1 MLQRRIIHGGVM
13 MEEKKHTQKEE
24 DFIREMMQTAKTK
37 APEKLKYRIMQQIE
51 TEKALTPSK
60 ENSRKE
66 SGNIL
71 KEFGSIFG
79 TMYAV
84 LAVMIAAT
92 YFLFG
97 REYLLSP
104 QFLGTVLLVAS
115 VFSLL
120 WLIARLDS
128 HLRKKKNM
136 EKG

>member
-1 MLQRRIIHGGVM
+1 MI
-13 MEEKKHTQKEE
+13 EEKKYTQKEE
-24 DFIREMMQTAKTK
+24 DFIRDMMQTAKTK
-37 APEKLKYRIMQQIE
+37 APENLKYRIMQQIE
-51 TEKALTPSK
+51 TEKTLIPIK
-60 ENSRKE
+60 VNSRKE

-97 REYLLSP
+97 QAYLLSP
-104 QFLGTVLLVAS
+104 QFLGTALLVAS

-120 WLIARLDS
+120 WLISRLDP
-128 HLRKKKNM
+128 HLRKKK
-136 EKG
+136 EAQKG